1 MNPSSPD
8 SFTVQTRLG
17 EGAFL
22 GEVFNKE
29 FSMSTDLKDR
39 RETSEY
45 VRFLKRRQRT
55 SLVLERATYGVLT
68 IALLLFACSFIQ
80 VRNSEYPNQGIL
92 FLALGCVFLAIL
104 LILIEAV
111 DAFIE
116 KQRKQKAV
124 KGTTE

>member
-1 MNPSSPD
+1 
-8 SFTVQTRLG
+8 
-17 EGAFL
+17 
-22 GEVFNKE
+22 
-29 FSMSTDLKDR
+29 MSTDLKDR

-45 VRFLKRRQRT
+45 VRILKRRQRT

-80 VRNSEYPNQGIL
+80 VGSLEYSIQEIL
-92 FLALGCVFLAIL
+92 LLALGCVFLAIL

-111 DAFIE
+111 DAFVE

-124 KGTTE
+124 QGTTE